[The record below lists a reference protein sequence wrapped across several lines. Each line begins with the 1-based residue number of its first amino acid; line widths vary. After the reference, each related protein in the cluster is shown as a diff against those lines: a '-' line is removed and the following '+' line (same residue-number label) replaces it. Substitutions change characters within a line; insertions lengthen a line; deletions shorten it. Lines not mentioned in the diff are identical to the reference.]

1 MTLGAQ
7 PILETISSGATGD
20 ATLRIEADTDNNNDG
35 DNSWIELLQDA
46 GAHGA
51 YIGFNQ
57 NWGGSYSQ
65 PDNLFRIV
73 TRSNGTNDYD
83 NFVIVP
89 GSGNVGIGTDNPSK
103 MLDIRGDVALNNYAI
118 FSQGGSSISF
128 GNTGIGVNNENKDI
142 GIDVASP
149 GELEITRGGVHI
161 LGIGDK
167 ILIDREDTRNIGIG
181 VNNPDSKLTVK
192 GDIHAQEVKVDLNGA
207 IAPDFVF
214 EENYHLPTL
223 GELKEFI
230 AQNKHLPDIPSGEQM
245 NKVGFEL
252 KAMDLLLLR
261 KIEELT
267 LYVIDLKEENDAM
280 KREIDQLKGKQ

>member
-1 MTLGAQ
+1 MNSNNGYLFISLCLWTMTLGAQ

-149 GELEITRGGVHI
+149 GELEITSVNQAYLEKKELKLELLGRGSAWLDTGTHESLLEASNFI
-161 LGIGDK
+161 ETIEKRQGLRIACIEEIAFLMK
-167 ILIDREDTRNIGIG
+167 FIDRE
-181 VNNPDSKLTVK
+181 
-192 GDIHAQEVKVDLNGA
+192 Q
-207 IAPDFVF
+207 
-214 EENYHLPTL
+214 
-223 GELKEFI
+223 
-230 AQNKHLPDIPSGEQM
+230 
-245 NKVGFEL
+245 
-252 KAMDLLLLR
+252 LLLSSKKFKGNSYGQYLQE
-261 KIEELT
+261 IA
-267 LYVIDLKEENDAM
+267 LKDS
-280 KREIDQLKGKQ
+280 